1 MRVIFQSKPH
11 LVLENI
17 DSFSCFLSC
26 FTKQLLGLYL
36 WPPPPPPPVC
46 HRWIGIL
53 TLYIRHRGRLDCAGG
68 VLLSSYLIV
77 LIILL
82 AVIICTVSAIVGVS
96 MRGNGAAFAVW
107 HLVCITALSACNS
120 HTILLTHLKRVQCS
134 GFWYILR
141 VVQPSPQSIC

>member
-1 MRVIFQSKPH
+1 MFYKAAPWVAS
-11 LVLENI
+11 L
-17 DSFSCFLSC
+17 
-26 FTKQLLGLYL
+26 T
-36 WPPPPPPPVC
+36 PPPPVC

-96 MRGNGAAFAVW
+96 MRGNGAAFAV
-107 HLVCITALSACNS
+107 
-120 HTILLTHLKRVQCS
+120 
-134 GFWYILR
+134 
-141 VVQPSPQSIC
+141 